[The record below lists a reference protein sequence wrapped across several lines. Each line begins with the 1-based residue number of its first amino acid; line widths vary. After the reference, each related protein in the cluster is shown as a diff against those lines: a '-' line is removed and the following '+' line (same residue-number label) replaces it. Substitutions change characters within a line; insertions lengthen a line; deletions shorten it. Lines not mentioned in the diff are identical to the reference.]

1 MRSDGFTLL
10 EALLALTVFG
20 LLLAGLTQGM
30 QYGLRAW
37 QSQVRIAGR
46 SEDLDAVDRALRQM
60 IAVMDPGDSLVP
72 PPFTGNR
79 DRLDFVTALPDAAT
93 ALPVRWVE
101 AALLVDASHR
111 LILRW
116 RPWLHAIRL
125 RGLPPASETELLRD
139 VQGLDLAFWR
149 PGGGWVGVWRGED
162 LPALIRIRVVF
173 PPGDPR
179 HWPDIVVAP
188 TLDRP

>member
-1 MRSDGFTLL
+1 MRRNGFTLL
-10 EALLALTVFG
+10 EVLLALAVVG
-20 LLLAGLTQGM
+20 LLLAGLAQGM

-46 SEDLDAVDRALRQM
+46 SEDLDAVDRTLRQM
-60 IAVMDPGDSLVP
+60 IAVMDPGGSLDP
-72 PPFTGNR
+72 PRFTGGR
-79 DRLDFVTALPDAAT
+79 DRLEFVTALPHAA
-93 ALPVRWVE
+93 AASPVRWVE
-101 AALLVDASHR
+101 AALLVDSSHR

-125 RGLPPASETELLRD
+125 RGVPPPSETELLRG
-139 VQGLDLAFWR
+139 VQALELAFWR
-149 PGGGWVGVWRGED
+149 PGGGWVGAWRGQD
-162 LPALIRIRVVF
+162 LPALIRIRVLF

-179 HWPDIVVAP
+179 RWPDIVVAP